1 MGLFGRGEDSNEY
14 AGYKPVK
21 DESAL
26 SEEQQAQIRRF
37 NGKAYLPEKDSGLD
51 PSLRH
56 DISHNLDEKYGD
68 RKRDNGASTLRQS
81 DAEGTKKGASVA
93 DNLKSVR
100 NAETGLN
107 GGLPKI
113 KFTGKGKDRDEKG
126 GFSARRMFK
135 NVMPLVTIFG
145 SVAGFGAIF
154 SISQMAMP
162 FSLISQFQ
170 SSFDSIGTSAH
181 LRANAWFKLQTN
193 PTARTYA
200 NDNRIKDFTK
210 SHSKLYQFW
219 NGNSNDYFK
228 ISSRQTQKLKNAGI
242 DVEID
247 AGTGQSV
254 LKFTQTDGTRMTVVP
269 DQSMANG
276 SDRIYIQEYYDNNTE
291 FHNAYYAGA
300 RTWRGSVSSWFDKM
314 ANKFLG
320 FFGVSRGVWANYK
333 KSLDANTDMA
343 NFRSGVEDNASS
355 NGIKGSANEKIVED
369 EEVDDGNG
377 GTEVRQNITDGS
389 TSLDIPK
396 GSTREKVAKAAQDFV
411 SSKVANV
418 ASQASQVANF
428 ACMVT
433 DVIGAINLIVMAY
446 QMTQIIKV
454 ASSIFEGIQK
464 AQVEDSSTTPINSIG
479 QSLTTEYNSEVEL
492 PDLKNTA
499 SNSQTDVATKKEK
512 VTGSAMEAE
521 GIKAIYRGTTV
532 DTNDPS
538 IASFNI
544 SNSVNGI
551 LKALGSSAAAYKACT
566 FAKIGAAAVEG
577 IIDTVKMIGCIA
589 TAGIGCAF
597 DALFDVVT
605 NSAKIIGRAILTQVV
620 ISAIVPFFANIAI
633 RTIATDVAGEDLGNA
648 LASGA
653 SSLMGS
659 NHQYSGGAPAS
670 KESYLVY
677 LTAMNEVE
685 QDKAYFARTTLSPF
699 DYTSQYTFLGS
710 LVNKFMIPL
719 SIEASSIT
727 SGISSFANTV
737 GKAFS
742 TIMPGASA
750 VDVGVKVQEIADQTA
765 TNCPDLD
772 AIGAIG
778 DGFCNPYIITDM
790 STIEQDPAYITYK
803 VSELDSRNFDLSTTD
818 TDTPKI
824 NEKSRLGS
832 YILYCG
838 QRQSPFGLA
847 DQNISSDFQNW
858 STGSSVG
865 DSLIGAV
872 PIVGSV
878 VDMVNNSKVIA
889 NYGYVT
895 GESCVTGNAVEAGT
909 MEETGTNETTD
920 WAENKYYQ
928 RFIEDQRLAEN
939 MGLVE
944 KSSVTAFLDDYYE
957 RNPID
962 DSYEGVL
969 ARRSGLTKD
978 QVIATID
985 IVEALIFVAN
995 YDPDGYAPLNYSEPT
1010 EEKLSLEDSIFEKSV
1025 ISGKTLAISHNN
1037 DTDRRYVRNFAA

>member
-1 MGLFGRGEDSNEY
+1 MGLFGRGKDSNEY

-26 SEEQQAQIRRF
+26 SEEQQAQVRRF

-56 DISHNLDEKYGD
+56 NISHNLDEKYGD

-113 KFTGKGKDRDEKG
+113 KFTGKGKDKDEKG

-355 NGIKGSANEKIVED
+355 NGIKGTANETSYTEGEEDANGNKPTVEVKD
-369 EEVDDGNG
+369 TDTLEV
-377 GTEVRQNITDGS
+377 
-389 TSLDIPK
+389 PK
-396 GSTREKVAKAAQDFV
+396 NSTRQQAAAAVNTFVNSKVSKLANKAADI
-411 SSKVANV
+411 
-418 ASQASQVANF
+418 ANF

-464 AQVEDSSTTPINSIG
+464 AQVEDSGTTPINSIG

-499 SNSQTDVATKKEK
+499 SNSQTDIATKKEK

-551 LKALGSSAAAYKACT
+551 MKALGSSAASYKACT
-566 FAKIGAAAVEG
+566 FAKIGAAAIQGVIE
-577 IIDTVKMIGCIA
+577 TTKLVGCIL
-589 TAGIGCAF
+589 TAGFGCIF
-597 DALFDVVT
+597 DALFDVIAA
-605 NSAKIIGRAILTQVV
+605 SGAIIAKTILTQVI
-620 ISAIVPFFANIAI
+620 ISAVVPFFANIAI

-750 VDVGVKVQEIADQTA
+750 IDVGVKVQEIADQTA

-790 STIEQDPAYITYK
+790 STIEQDPAYIAYK

-847 DQNISSDFQNW
+847 DQNIANDFQNW

-878 VDMVNNSKVIA
+878 VDMVNNSKVVA
-889 NYGYVT
+889 NYGYIT
-895 GESCVTGNAVEAGT
+895 GESCVTGNAVEADI
-909 MEETGTNETTD
+909 MDESGTNETTD

-962 DSYEGVL
+962 DSYEAVL

-985 IVEALIFVAN
+985 IIEALMFVAD

-1010 EEKLSLEDSIFEKSV
+1010 EERLSLEDSIFEKS
-1025 ISGKTLAISHNN
+1025 ITSGEALAISHNN
-1037 DTDRRYVRNFAA
+1037 DTDRRYIRNFAA